1 MITIKIIE
9 AEEAYNL
16 RHEILR
22 PHQSLE
28 DCKYDTDNKDE
39 SFHIG
44 AFIDDKLISIAS
56 FCMENHPDFS
66 FENQYRLRAMA
77 TLQEYRL
84 LGAGRLVVK
93 YAEDII
99 KDKGFNFLWCN
110 GRTSVKDYYLRLGFK
125 IYGEEFDYPPIGN
138 HVILYKELDII

>member
-44 AFIDDKLISIAS
+44 AFIDDKLIK
-56 FCMENHPDFS
+56 
-66 FENQYRLRAMA
+66 
-77 TLQEYRL
+77 QE
-84 LGAGRLVVK
+84 VVK
-93 YAEDII
+93 EERTFQKCD
-99 KDKGFNFLWCN
+99 CN
-110 GRTSVKDYYLRLGFK
+110 K
-125 IYGEEFDYPPIGN
+125 
-138 HVILYKELDII
+138 